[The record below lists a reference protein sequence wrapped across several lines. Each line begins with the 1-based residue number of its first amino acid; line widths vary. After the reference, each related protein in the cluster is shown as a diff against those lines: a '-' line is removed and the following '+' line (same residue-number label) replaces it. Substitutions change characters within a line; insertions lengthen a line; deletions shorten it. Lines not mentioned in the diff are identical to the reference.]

1 MEEKEPREYR
11 VMPSSTPGFQGKR
24 LVQAREA
31 RGLSAVNLADLL
43 GVSTTSISQ
52 YERGVQ
58 SPRPEIMEA
67 ISAKLNLPVA
77 RFLLPVLPQRSGRID
92 YRSMASATKSAR
104 IRAERK
110 FEWFK
115 EIVQYAEDYFTF
127 PDVDIPHF
135 DIPPDFRKLTFER
148 IEAIASETR
157 QYFQIP
163 SGPVPHLINILE
175 KHGVV
180 VAKGNLEAETL
191 DAFSEFLEHWR
202 PFIFLGADK
211 NVAVRS
217 RFDAAH
223 ELAHLVLH
231 RDVEKKH
238 LVIKKDFKILETQA
252 HRFAS
257 AFLLPENEF
266 LEDLW
271 APTLDAFRTLKGRW
285 KTAIA
290 AMIKRCEDLDV
301 LSENQARRLWVNL
314 GRRGWRKREPLD
326 DSIPVET
333 SSFLRQCFE
342 LLVMENVKTKR
353 EIMDDLM
360 LSQADIEELASLS
373 KGFLTE
379 RSAPADVKPIPK
391 FGITSSRPK
400 DGELGKVIPID
411 RRD

>member
-1 MEEKEPREYR
+1 
-11 VMPSSTPGFQGKR
+11 MPSSTPGFQGKR
-24 LVQAREA
+24 LAQAREA

-43 GVSTTSISQ
+43 GISTTSISQ

-77 RFLLPVLPQRSGRID
+77 RFLLPVLPEKSGRIY

-115 EIVQYAEDYFTF
+115 EISQYAEEYFTF
-127 PDVDIPHF
+127 PDVDIPRF
-135 DIPPDFRKLTFER
+135 EVPSDFRKITFER
-148 IEAIASETR
+148 IETIASETR
-157 QYFQIP
+157 HYFQIP
-163 SGPVPHLINILE
+163 DGPVPHLVSILE
-175 KHGVV
+175 RHGVV
-180 VAKGNLEAETL
+180 VARGNLEAETL
-191 DAFSEFLEHWR
+191 DAFSEFPDDWR

-231 RDVEKKH
+231 RDIDKKH
-238 LVIKKDFKILETQA
+238 LAIKKDFKILESQA

-266 LEDLW
+266 LKDLW
-271 APTLDAFRTLKGRW
+271 VPTLDAFRALKGRW
-285 KTAIA
+285 KAAIA
-290 AMIKRCEDLDV
+290 AMIKRCEDLEV
-301 LSENQARRLWVNL
+301 INENQARRLWVNL
-314 GRRGWRKREPLD
+314 GRRSWRKKEPLD

-333 SSFLRQCFE
+333 SSFLRQCIE
-342 LLVMENVKTKR
+342 LLVMENVRTKSQ
-353 EIMDDLM
+353 IVDDLM
-360 LSQADIEELASLS
+360 LSQGDIEELTSLP

-379 RSAPADVKPIPK
+379 RSTPAEVKPIPK
-391 FGITSSRPK
+391 FETTSAEPK
-400 DGELGKVIPID
+400 NEEAGKVIHID
-411 RRD
+411 RRR